1 MRRFHEG
8 GVLDLTHWIAG
19 YEVHLASHGYKACG
33 ISRRLKYLRCFAQFV
48 QAKGLG
54 ALQEFLPDQ
63 TAEFADYWVHHYPWA
78 RTVYGFT
85 GKSRL
90 QLHHHQALQYSLRAF
105 FRWASSSGRLPRDP
119 LALPPPV
126 RKIYSFPEAPEYL
139 QFCREHKGL
148 AQNSLDQIELFVHR
162 FDQFLRCQHLDG
174 WSSIRSH
181 HIDLFTRQQAPHNM
195 GRIRRIHSILRGLFR
210 YLFSL
215 GRVDRDWAAAIVSP
229 RRYRLDRT
237 PRPPSAEQVLRLLGS
252 IDRRQPG
259 RKRDFAIVLM
269 AASLGVR
276 ASEIAALLLEDIDWE
291 DAVVRFPPIKSKNF
305 LYLPLS
311 RPLLEALA
319 DYLENARLAGSPY
332 RNMFLSGKAPLRPMT
347 PSSVSKLIARKMRL
361 AGIQATGHQLRHAF
375 ASELLRSGAPFS
387 TLQEL
392 LGHADFTSTQVYTK
406 IDLVQLAEVADND
419 GEDF

>member
-1 MRRFHEG
+1 M
-8 GVLDLTHWIAG
+8 LDLTRCIAD
-19 YEVHLASHGYKACG
+19 YEVHLASHGYKAG
-33 ISRRLKYLRCFAQFV
+33 GLSRRLKYLRCFAQFV
-48 QAKGLG
+48 QAKGLC
-54 ALQEFLPDQ
+54 ALQEFRPDQ

-78 RTVYGFT
+78 RTVFGFT
-85 GKSRL
+85 AKSGL

-105 FRWASSSGRLPRDP
+105 FRWASASGRMPGDP

-126 RKIYSFPEAPEYL
+126 RKIYSFPEALEYL
-139 QFCREHKGL
+139 RFCKEHKGL
-148 AQNSLDQIELFVHR
+148 AQNSLDQIELFVYR

-174 WSSIRSH
+174 WRSIQSH
-181 HIDLFTRQQAPHNM
+181 HIDLFTRQQASRNL

-229 RRYRLDRT
+229 RRYRLDHT
-237 PRPPSAEQVLRLLGS
+237 PRALSPEQVLRLLGS

-276 ASEIAALLLEDIDWE
+276 ASEIAALLLEDIDWKNS
-291 DAVVRFPPIKSKNF
+291 VVRFPPIKSKNF

-319 DYLENARLAGSPY
+319 DYLERERPADNPY
-332 RNMFLSGKAPLRPMT
+332 RNVFLRLKAPLQPLT
-347 PSSVSKLIARKMRL
+347 PAGISGLIVKKMRL

-375 ASELLRSGAPFS
+375 ASELLRSGASFP

-406 IDLVQLAEVADND
+406 IDLVQLREVADND

>member
-1 MRRFHEG
+1 M
-8 GVLDLTHWIAG
+8 DLTHWIAA
-19 YEVHLASHGYKACG
+19 YEVHLASHGYKAG
-33 ISRRLKYLRCFAQFV
+33 GVSRTLKYLRCFAQFI
-48 QAKGLG
+48 QSKGLG
-54 ALQEFLPDQ
+54 APEEFLPEQ
-63 TAEFADYWVHHYPWA
+63 MAEFADYWVHHYPCA

-85 GKSRL
+85 GKSGL

-105 FRWASSSGRLPRDP
+105 FRWANTSGRMPRNP
-119 LALPPPV
+119 LALPLPV
-126 RKIYSFPEAPEYL
+126 RKIYAFPEAAEYL
-139 QFCREHKGL
+139 QFCKQHKGL
-148 AQNSLDQIELFVHR
+148 AQNSLDQIELFVYR
-162 FDQFLRCQHLDG
+162 FDQFLRCQHLSG
-174 WSSIRSH
+174 WSAIRSD
-181 HIDLFTRQQAPHNM
+181 HIDLFTRQQASHNI

-215 GRVDRDWAAAIVSP
+215 GHVDRDWAAAIVSP

-237 PRPPSAEQVLRLLGS
+237 PRALSPEQVLRLLGS

-276 ASEIAALLLEDIDWE
+276 ASEIAALLLEDIDWK

-311 RPLLEALA
+311 RPLLEALT
-319 DYLENARLAGSPY
+319 DYLESERPADSPY
-332 RNMFLSGKAPLRPMT
+332 RNVFLRLKAPLQPLT
-347 PSSVSKLIARKMRL
+347 PAGISGLIAKKMRL

-375 ASELLRSGAPFS
+375 ANELLRSGASFS

-406 IDLVQLAEVADND
+406 IDLVQLREVADND

>member
-1 MRRFHEG
+1 M
-8 GVLDLTHWIAG
+8 DLTQWIAG
-19 YEVHLASHGYKACG
+19 YEVHLASHGYKAG
-33 ISRRLKYLRCFAQFV
+33 GVSRSLKYLRCFAQFIK
-48 QAKGLG
+48 AKAMG
-54 ALQEFLPDQ
+54 ALEEFPPEQ
-63 TAEFADYWVHHYPWA
+63 MAEFADYWVHHYPRA

-85 GKSRL
+85 RKSGL

-105 FRWASSSGRLPRDP
+105 FRWASISRRMPRNP
-119 LALPPPV
+119 LALPPLV
-126 RKIYSFPEAPEYL
+126 RKIYSFPESAEYL
-139 QFCREHKGL
+139 QFCKQHKGL
-148 AQNSLDQIELFVHR
+148 AQNSLDQIELFVYR
-162 FDQFLRCQHLDG
+162 LDQFLRSQHLNG
-174 WSSIRSH
+174 WSALRSD
-181 HIDLFTRQQAPHNM
+181 HIDLFTRQQASHNI

-215 GRVDRDWAAAIVSP
+215 GHVDRDWAAAIVSP

-237 PRPPSAEQVLRLLGS
+237 PRALSPEQVLRLLGS

-269 AASLGVR
+269 AAGLGVR
-276 ASEIAALLLEDIDWE
+276 ASEIAALLLEDIDWK

-319 DYLENARLAGSPY
+319 DYLETERPGGSPY
-332 RNMFLSGKAPLRPMT
+332 RNVFLRLKAPLHPLT
-347 PSSVSKLIARKMRL
+347 PAGISGLIAKKMRL

-375 ASELLRSGAPFS
+375 ASELLRSGASFP

-406 IDLVQLAEVADND
+406 IDLTQLREVANND